1 MNAMLRFEY
10 DIDPVRDRLA
20 TYGIIILKTDE
31 TLEKEFGVLLNGGGN
46 VVHYSRV
53 ESEALVSPETL
64 RRMEARIPQ
73 SAGMLPEGANYNA
86 VAYACTSGATTIGP
100 KKVAEAIHTV
110 IPDVPVTDPITASIA
125 RLRSIDARRICLLT
139 PYIPSVTGAM
149 AGKLT
154 GEGFEIVASGS
165 FYEER
170 ESAVVRISQASVLA
184 AVEALAQEAD
194 ADAVFVS
201 CTNLP
206 TIDILEEARKRT
218 GTEVFSSNSALAWHL
233 ETLAN
238 RSQ

>member
-1 MNAMLRFEY
+1 MLRFDYEL
-10 DIDPVRDRLA
+10 DPERDRLA
-20 TYGIIILKTDE
+20 TYGIIVLKTDE
-31 TLEKEFGVLLNGGGN
+31 TLEKEFGVLLDHDS

-53 ESEALVSPETL
+53 ESEALVTPDTL
-64 RRMEARIPQ
+64 RLMEARIPQ
-73 SAGMLPEGANYNA
+73 SASMLPEDAIYDA
-86 VAYACTSGATTIGP
+86 VAYACTSGATTIGAE
-100 KKVAEAIHTV
+100 KVAEAVNTV
-110 IPDVPVTDPITASIA
+110 IPDVPVTDPITATIA
-125 RLRSIDARRICLLT
+125 RLRSIDARKICLLT
-139 PYIPSVTGAM
+139 PYIPELTRAM
-149 AGKLT
+149 AEKLT

-184 AVEALAQEAD
+184 AVEALAQEAK

-218 GTEVFSSNSALAWHL
+218 GIDVFSSNSALAWHL
-233 ETLAN
+233 NEFAR

>member
-1 MNAMLRFEY
+1 MNAMLRFDY
-10 DIDPVRDRLA
+10 DLDPERDRLA
-20 TYGIIILKTDE
+20 TYGLIVLKTDE
-31 TLEKEFGVLLNGGGN
+31 TLEKEFSVLLDHDS

-53 ESEALVSPETL
+53 ESEALVTPDTL
-64 RRMEARIPQ
+64 RLMEARIPQ
-73 SAGMLPEGANYNA
+73 SASKLPEDANYDA
-86 VAYACTSGATTIGP
+86 VAYACTSGATTIGAE
-100 KKVAEAIHTV
+100 KVAEAVNSV
-110 IPDVPVTDPITASIA
+110 IPDVPVTDPITATIA
-125 RLRSIDARRICLLT
+125 RLRSIDARKICLLT
-139 PYIPSVTGAM
+139 PYIPELTRAI
-149 AGKLT
+149 AEKLT

-184 AVEALAQEAD
+184 AVEALAQEAK

-218 GTEVFSSNSALAWHL
+218 GVDVFSSNSALAWHL
-233 ETLAN
+233 NEFAR

>member
-1 MNAMLRFEY
+1 MNAMLRFDYEL
-10 DIDPVRDRLA
+10 DPERDRLA
-20 TYGIIILKTDE
+20 TYGIIVLKTDE
-31 TLEKEFGVLLNGGGN
+31 TLEKEFGVLLDHDS

-53 ESEALVSPETL
+53 ESEALVTPDTL
-64 RRMEARIPQ
+64 RLMEARIPQ
-73 SAGMLPEGANYNA
+73 SASMLPEDAIYDA
-86 VAYACTSGATTIGP
+86 VAYACTSGATTIGAE
-100 KKVAEAIHTV
+100 KVAEAVNTV
-110 IPDVPVTDPITASIA
+110 IPDVPVTDPITATIA
-125 RLRSIDARRICLLT
+125 RLRSIDARKICLLT
-139 PYIPSVTGAM
+139 PYIPELTRAM
-149 AGKLT
+149 AEKLT

-184 AVEALAQEAD
+184 AVEALAQEAK

-218 GTEVFSSNSALAWHL
+218 GIDVFSSNSALAWHL
-233 ETLAN
+233 NEFAR